1 MVENDIDSGR
11 GDTVRNRAYVFIN
24 ILIEIM
30 NNLIS
35 NFIR

>member
-1 MVENDIDSGR
+1 MDENDIDCCRRDIICSW
-11 GDTVRNRAYVFIN
+11 AYVFIN

-35 NFIR
+35 NFIL